1 MSFAPQQNWTAYQAL
16 TKESDR
22 QYARGL
28 SVEQRFALY
37 EDLFAIVCC
46 RRDPTAG
53 GDHAEQRRWAEK
65 LALRRRLND
74 IYLTADQRRRG

>member
-1 MSFAPQQNWTAYQAL
+1 MSFAPQQNWAAYQAL

-22 QYARGL
+22 QHARDL

-37 EDLFAIVCC
+37 EDLFVIVCC

-65 LALRRRLND
+65 LALRRRLSD